1 MCYLIML
8 IVIFCD
14 QWIKTL
20 IRSNF
25 SVYQSMPLVRGVFH
39 LTYVQNTGA
48 GFGILAGRQNLF
60 IIIALLIISGL
71 LIYKYRSADHRLL
84 DLSLGL
90 IIGGA
95 LGNVIDRIYLGY
107 VVDYLDFR
115 IWPVFN
121 LADSMVVI
129 GTGFFIL
136 YFWKIDQST

>member
-1 MCYLIML
+1 MCYFIMFM
-8 IVIFCD
+8 VIFCD
-14 QWIKTL
+14 QLIKTL

-25 SVYQSMPLVRGVFH
+25 LLYQSIPVVSDVFH

-60 IIIALLIISGL
+60 IIIAALIITAL
-71 LIYKYRSADHRLL
+71 LVYKYRSTDNRLL
-84 DLSLGL
+84 DLALGL

-95 LGNVIDRIYLGY
+95 LGNVIDRICLGY

-121 LADSMVVI
+121 LADSMIVI
-129 GTGFFIL
+129 GSGIFIF
-136 YFWKIDQST
+136 YFWKLEQPA